1 MTVEEM
7 LDLMRQT
14 KTDLQKLK
22 AVLRAA
28 FEKEAPASA
37 RLIVAKAFWALHE
50 AEMVVEE
57 LRNLASE
64 EKSKLN

>member
-1 MTVEEM
+1 MTVSEM
-7 LDLMRQT
+7 LGLMERT
-14 KTDLQKLK
+14 RTSLHELKT
-22 AVLRAA
+22 VLRAA

-57 LRNLASE
+57 LRNLAKE
-64 EKSKLN
+64 EKSELN